1 MELIKKYWIIFSI
14 GLILRLVI
22 AGITFH
28 PDVRT
33 LSLSSSTIFQIG
45 SLNFYADSI
54 QLPSRDILD
63 DLPLSY
69 LISLPV
75 HSIFRLLV
83 NINIENIFLSNT
95 DKLFGSSSI
104 IFYLLYTK
112 APLIFADLSLAFLL
126 SLSVSNLLQKKV
138 LFLWM
143 FNPVTLWATSAIG
156 QMDIYPTFF
165 IFLSWLLIRKGKL
178 SWAAFALGLGGAIK
192 SGPFLLF
199 PLLLGLGKNWL
210 EKIKIII
217 LVFLPYLITVM
228 PYLQFQEF
236 RQNALLAPQLAKS
249 FFARISLSGGESIF
263 ITAAAIL
270 FIYFLYFAQK
280 RSAEDFLKYG
290 LVILL
295 LILSFTHF
303 HLQWFLWLIPFLII
317 WLINN
322 WTSDTKMATAGIF
335 TGFLMMLFLFDAS
348 LQIKL
353 LAPVFPILDKAVG
366 LSEILSSDQTFFLR
380 SLAAS
385 IFGAS
390 SLFLVFKILR
400 KN

>member
-1 MELIKKYWIIFSI
+1 MELIRKYWIIFLI

-126 SLSVSNLLQKKV
+126 ALSVSSFLQKRV

-156 QMDIYPTFF
+156 QMDIFPSFF
-165 IFLSWLLIRKGKL
+165 IFLSWFLINKNKL
-178 SWAAFALGLGGAIK
+178 SWAAFALGMGGAIK
-192 SGPFLLF
+192 SGPFLLL
-199 PLLLGLGKNWL
+199 PLLLGLSKNFR
-210 EKIKIII
+210 EKIKLTI
-217 LVFLPYLITVM
+217 LVILPYLVSVV
-228 PYLQFQEF
+228 PYLQSAEF
-236 RQNALLAPQLAKS
+236 RKNALMAPQLTKS
-249 FFARISLSGGESIF
+249 FFAQISLSGGESIF
-263 ITAAAIL
+263 IAAAAIL
-270 FIYFLYFAQK
+270 FIYFLYFSEK
-280 RSAEDFLKYG
+280 RLAEDFLKYG

-295 LILSFTHF
+295 LTLSFTHF
-303 HLQWFLWLIPFLII
+303 HLQWFLWLTPLLLI

-322 WTSDTKMATAGIF
+322 WTNDIKLATLGLSVGLLTMF
-335 TGFLMMLFLFDAS
+335 FLFDAS

-353 LAPVFPILDKAVG
+353 LAPVFPVLDKAIGFAEV
-366 LSEILSSDQTFFLR
+366 LSNTQIFFFR

-385 IFGAS
+385 IFGAA
-390 SLFLVFKILR
+390 SLFLSLKIIR